1 MESQLTI
8 TDISAAATLIDLAM
22 ARGAFKAAEAA
33 QIGQLYTKL
42 TGFVDMVNQQAEAAK
57 QAAAEAEAAGAQATA
72 ETAEAEA
79 A

>member
-1 MESQLTI
+1 MESQLTV

-33 QIGQLYTKL
+33 SIGQLYTKL
-42 TGFVDMVNQQAEAAK
+42 TAFVDMVNQQAEAAK
-57 QAAAEAEAAGAQATA
+57 QAQEEAATQTPA

-79 A
+79 EPA